1 MGALATKDR
10 KDQKD
15 RARYTSATHSVYNM
29 RENSSEARPL
39 GPFGRLCPFGP
50 LWRVRLSFAAIAP
63 ALLPCLG
70 LDFVHPQLVFRSCEH
85 LAA

>member
-10 KDQKD
+10 KDQKDSKDQKD

-39 GPFGRLCPFGP
+39 GP
-50 LWRVRLSFAAIAP
+50 LWRVRPSFVAIAP